1 MLARAGGDADMAAT
15 AKTDH
20 ALERLVF
27 FSDAVFAIAITLLVI
42 EIHAPHLPE
51 GSPDRAY
58 WLALAK
64 MWPSLL
70 GYFVS
75 FAVIGLFWMG
85 HHRAFALAGRYSPKI
100 LPWNMGLLL
109 TIAFMPFVTAWL
121 AQNLY
126 ARPPAL
132 LYCGAM
138 LAAAAF
144 NLKVVRIAT
153 GPDMVD
159 PRTGAEDISY
169 VRRRSLSVVLGS
181 ATAVAFSFVVP
192 QMAQAGLITIPI
204 WRLLLTRQAKGVAR
218 KAKA

>member
-1 MLARAGGDADMAAT
+1 MAAPT
-15 AKTDH
+15 GTDH

-58 WLALAK
+58 WLSLARL
-64 MWPSLL
+64 WPSLL

-85 HHRAFALAGRYSPKI
+85 HHRAFALAGRYHSRI

-138 LAAAAF
+138 LAAAGF
-144 NLKVVRIAT
+144 NARVVRIAT

-159 PRTGAEDISY
+159 RRARPEDISY
-169 VRRRSLSVVLGS
+169 VRQRSLSVVLGS
-181 ATAVAFSFVVP
+181 ACAVALGFVLP
-192 QMAQAGLITIPI
+192 QMAQAALITIPL
-204 WRLLLTRQAKGVAR
+204 WRWLLTRG
-218 KAKA
+218 AKAP

>member
-1 MLARAGGDADMAAT
+1 
-15 AKTDH
+15 
-20 ALERLVF
+20 
-27 FSDAVFAIAITLLVI
+27 VFAIAITLLVI
-42 EIHAPHLPE
+42 EIHAPPLPM

-58 WLALAK
+58 WLALAHL
-64 MWPSLL
+64 WPSLL

-75 FAVIGLFWMG
+75 FAVIRLFWMG
-85 HHRAFALAGRYSPKI
+85 HHRAFALAGRYHPRI

-138 LAAAAF
+138 LAAGAF
-144 NLKVVRIAT
+144 NLMVVRTAT

-159 PRTGAEDISY
+159 PRTAGEDIAY
-169 VRRRSLSVVLGS
+169 VRARSLSVLLG
-181 ATAVAFSFVVP
+181 AAVAVALGFVLP
-192 QMAQAGLITIPI
+192 QMAQAGLVTIPI
-204 WRLLLTRQAKGVAR
+204 WRRVLTRG
-218 KAKA
+218 AKAA

>member
-1 MLARAGGDADMAAT
+1 MAARPSI
-15 AKTDH
+15 DH

-58 WLALAK
+58 WLALAHL
-64 MWPSLL
+64 WPSLL

-85 HHRAFALAGRYSPKI
+85 HHRAFALAGRYHPRI
-100 LPWNMGLLL
+100 LPWNLGLLL

-144 NLKVVRIAT
+144 NLKVVRTAT

-159 PRTGAEDISY
+159 PGASAEDVAY
-169 VRRRSLSVVLGS
+169 VRRRSLSVLLGS
-181 ATAVAFSFVVP
+181 ACAVALGFVLP
-192 QMAQAGLITIPI
+192 QMAQAGLMTIPI
-204 WRLLLTRQAKGVAR
+204 WRRLLTWR
-218 KAKA
+218 AKAA

>member
-1 MLARAGGDADMAAT
+1 MAAQ

-58 WLALAK
+58 WLALAQL
-64 MWPSLL
+64 WPSLL

-85 HHRAFALAGRYSPKI
+85 HHRAFALAGRYHPKI

-109 TIAFMPFVTAWL
+109 TVAFMPFVTAWL

-132 LYCGAM
+132 IYCGAM
-138 LAAAAF
+138 LAAALF
-144 NLKVVRIAT
+144 NVKVVRTAT
-153 GPDMVD
+153 GPDMVG
-159 PRTGAEDISY
+159 PNVSAEDIAY

-181 ATAVAFSFVVP
+181 ASAVALGFVLP

-204 WRLLLTRQAKGVAR
+204 WRRVLTRG
-218 KAKA
+218 AKAPRSG

>member
-1 MLARAGGDADMAAT
+1 MAA
-15 AKTDH
+15 AARTDH

-42 EIHAPHLPE
+42 ELHPPHLPM
-51 GSPDRAY
+51 GSPDSAY
-58 WLALAK
+58 WIALAHL
-64 MWPSLL
+64 WPSLL
-70 GYFVS
+70 GYFIS

-85 HHRAFALAGRYSPKI
+85 HHRAFALSGRYSPEV

-109 TIAFMPFVTAWL
+109 TIGFMPFVTALL
-121 AQNLY
+121 ASNLY

-138 LAAAAF
+138 LSASLF
-144 NLKVVRIAT
+144 NLKVVHVAT

-159 PRTGAEDISY
+159 PAAEAEDIAY

-181 ATAVAFSFVVP
+181 GIAVLLGFVLP
-192 QMAQAGLITIPI
+192 QMAQAGLVSIPI
-204 WRLLLTRQAKGVAR
+204 WRRILTRGRGAPRGRPAAKRAR
-218 KAKA
+218 R

>member
-1 MLARAGGDADMAAT
+1 MAGSG
-15 AKTDH
+15 KIDH

-42 EIHAPHLPE
+42 ELHPIHLPE

-58 WLALAK
+58 WLALAHL
-64 MWPSLL
+64 WPSLL
-70 GYFVS
+70 GFFIS

-85 HHRAFALAGRYSPKI
+85 HHRAFALAGRYSPKV

-132 LYCGAM
+132 LYCITM

-144 NLKVVRIAT
+144 NVKVVRTAT
-153 GPDMVD
+153 GPDMLD
-159 PRTGAEDISY
+159 PRVSAEDVAY
-169 VRRRSLSVVLGS
+169 VRRRSLSVLLGS
-181 ATAVAFSFVVP
+181 ACAVALGFVLP
-192 QMAQAGLITIPI
+192 QMAQAGLVTIPI
-204 WRLLLTRQAKGVAR
+204 WRRVLTW
-218 KAKA
+218 KAGTGR

>member
-1 MLARAGGDADMAAT
+1 MAAQSRI
-15 AKTDH
+15 DH

-58 WLALAK
+58 WAALAQL
-64 MWPSLL
+64 WPSLL

-85 HHRAFALAGRYSPKI
+85 HHRAFALAGRYHPRI
-100 LPWNMGLLL
+100 LPWNLGLLL

-144 NLKVVRIAT
+144 NLKVVRTAT

-159 PRTGAEDISY
+159 PRASAADVAY
-169 VRRRSLSVVLGS
+169 VRRRSLSVLLGS
-181 ATAVAFSFVVP
+181 VCAVGLGFVLP
-192 QMAQAGLITIPI
+192 QMAQAGLITIPL
-204 WRLLLTRQAKGVAR
+204 WRRLLAR
-218 KAKA
+218 RAKAG

>member
-1 MLARAGGDADMAAT
+1 MAAT

-58 WLALAK
+58 WLALAHL
-64 MWPSLL
+64 WPSLL

-85 HHRAFALAGRYSPKI
+85 HHRAFALAGRYHPRI
-100 LPWNMGLLL
+100 LLWNMGLLL
-109 TIAFMPFVTAWL
+109 TVAFMPFVTAWL

-138 LAAAAF
+138 LAAALF
-144 NLKVVRIAT
+144 NAMVVRTAT

-159 PRTGAEDISY
+159 PRASPRDVAY
-169 VRRRSLSVVLGS
+169 VRGRSLSVVLGS
-181 ATAVAFSFVVP
+181 ASAVALGFVLP
-192 QMAQAGLITIPI
+192 QMAQAALITIPL
-204 WRLLLTRQAKGVAR
+204 WRRLLTRGAQDR
-218 KAKA
+218 

>member
-1 MLARAGGDADMAAT
+1 MAAT
-15 AKTDH
+15 ANTDH

-51 GSPDRAY
+51 GSSDRAY
-58 WLALAK
+58 WLALAQL
-64 MWPSLL
+64 WPSLL

-85 HHRAFALAGRYSPKI
+85 HHRAFALAGRYHPSI
-100 LPWNMGLLL
+100 LPWNLGLLL

-132 LYCGAM
+132 IYCGAM
-138 LAAAAF
+138 LAAALF
-144 NLKVVRIAT
+144 NLKVVHIAT
-153 GPDMVD
+153 GPAMVD
-159 PRTGAEDISY
+159 PRTSAGDVAY

-181 ATAVAFSFVVP
+181 VCAVGLGFVLP

-204 WRLLLTRQAKGVAR
+204 WRRLLTGGAR
-218 KAKA
+218 AA

>member
-1 MLARAGGDADMAAT
+1 MAAV
-15 AKTDH
+15 ARVDH
-20 ALERLVF
+20 ALERMIF

-42 EIHAPHLPE
+42 ELHAPHLPF
-51 GSPDRAY
+51 GSPDGAY
-58 WLALAK
+58 WLALAQL
-64 MWPSLL
+64 WPSLL

-85 HHRAFALAGRYSPKI
+85 HHRAFALAGRYHARI

-144 NLKVVRIAT
+144 NVKVVRIAT

-159 PRTGAEDISY
+159 PATGAGDVAY
-169 VRRRSLSVVLGS
+169 VRRRSLSVLLGS
-181 ATAVAFSFVVP
+181 ATAVALSLVLP
-192 QMAQAGLITIPI
+192 QMAQAGLITIPV
-204 WRLLLTRQAKGVAR
+204 WRRVLTRG
-218 KAKA
+218 AKAA

>member
-1 MLARAGGDADMAAT
+1 MAAT

-58 WLALAK
+58 WLALAR

-85 HHRAFALAGRYSPKI
+85 HHRAFALAGRYHPKI

-132 LYCGAM
+132 LYCAAM
-138 LAAAAF
+138 LAAAGF
-144 NLKVVRIAT
+144 NLKVVRTAT
-153 GPDMVD
+153 GPGMVD
-159 PRTGAEDISY
+159 PKVGAADVAY
-169 VRRRSLSVVLGS
+169 VRARSLSVVLGS
-181 ATAVAFSFVVP
+181 ATAVALSLVLP
-192 QMAQAGLITIPI
+192 QMAQAGLVTIPL
-204 WRLLLTRQAKGVAR
+204 WRLALTRR
-218 KAKA
+218 AKAEPAA

>member
-1 MLARAGGDADMAAT
+1 MAARAG
-15 AKTDH
+15 TDQ
-20 ALERLVF
+20 ALHRLIL

-58 WLALAK
+58 WIALARL
-64 MWPSLL
+64 WPNLL
-70 GYFVS
+70 GFAVS

-85 HHRAFALAGRYSPKI
+85 HHRAFALAGRYSPKV
-100 LPWNMGLLL
+100 LPWNMALLG

-121 AQNLY
+121 ASNLF

-138 LAAAAF
+138 LVAALL
-144 NLKVVRIAT
+144 NLKVVRTAT
-153 GPDMVD
+153 GPEMVGKD
-159 PRTGAEDISY
+159 VGPEAIAY
-169 VRRRSLSVVLGS
+169 VRARSTSVVLGS
-181 ATAVAFSFVVP
+181 ASALALGVVLP

-204 WRLLLTRQAKGVAR
+204 WRRLLTRR
-218 KAKA
+218 AKAAP